1 MLDALFK
8 LWRHEGLRGL
18 YKGYVPGLFGVSH
31 GALQFMA
38 YEELK
43 KGYSH
48 YFGTPIN
55 KKLSST
61 EYLIMASLSKIFAA
75 TATYPYQV
83 VRSRLQ
89 NQYTMAEYN
98 GAVDVIRKTF
108 RYEGVRG
115 FYKGLVP
122 NVLRVTPAC
131 ALTFV
136 VYENVIHFLM
146 PPS

>member
-1 MLDALFK
+1 MQNSYCAT
-8 LWRHEGLRGL
+8 
-18 YKGYVPGLFGVSH
+18 GYVPGLFGVSH
-31 GALQFMA
+31 GPLQFMA

-55 KKLSST
+55 KKL
-61 EYLIMASLSKIFAA
+61 
-75 TATYPYQV
+75 
-83 VRSRLQ
+83 

-146 PPS
+146 PSSLL

>member
-1 MLDALFK
+1 
-8 LWRHEGLRGL
+8 
-18 YKGYVPGLFGVSH
+18 
-31 GALQFMA
+31 
-38 YEELK
+38 
-43 KGYSH
+43 
-48 YFGTPIN
+48 
-55 KKLSST
+55 
-61 EYLIMASLSKIFAA
+61 
-75 TATYPYQV
+75 
-83 VRSRLQ
+83 
-89 NQYTMAEYN
+89 MAEYN